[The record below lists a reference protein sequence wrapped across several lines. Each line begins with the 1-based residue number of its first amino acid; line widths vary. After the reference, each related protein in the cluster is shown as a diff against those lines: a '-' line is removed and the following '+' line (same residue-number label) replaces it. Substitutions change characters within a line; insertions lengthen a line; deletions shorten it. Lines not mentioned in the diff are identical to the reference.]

1 MPENLYPQLLTVP
14 LINQESFNIEM
25 VRKYYQD
32 IANLKEKYT
41 EKQQKYKNAYN
52 RLLHASPGAS
62 TVGVV
67 SGISTIGTAFTV
79 VGLPISASLGVVSTV
94 STCEG
99 ACLLLTSKKYKKK
112 LLKCYELLERITS
125 LATYE
130 TLISLSIDDGSV
142 IDAKEFHKLQTLYLQ
157 LMAHVRNI
165 DRKMK
170 VETEQNFQKTIMD
183 EITNLKKALEQKQ
196 LVVVHV
202 FYLIAY
208 IIRKMDKKFNQIYYS
223 DDGYWRGRSAIQK
236 LAKASGSTKEE
247 AEKWL
252 LKQPL
257 YQIYLPAPKYIPR
270 PNASLSLYAKPNDIH
285 QADILYLP
293 HDKFKKKTYKYAL
306 NIVDVARRYKGSYQL
321 TSKNSKEVSQV
332 FQWIYENTPL
342 TYPKTL
348 IIDEG
353 SEFRGDTTKL
363 MDKHDVII
371 RRSDPSQ
378 HHSQGIVERFNRTL
392 ADRLFSYQHHKEFD
406 DPSKSNREWV
416 SRLQNVVSALNN
428 EKTRLIGMKPV
439 DAIKQTLVEQEFSQP
454 TKEYE
459 EKLLDVGT
467 KVRYLYEPGELEG
480 YQYKGER
487 RKRSTDPIWSVDVYK
502 IKDRYV
508 QKHQPTLYYL
518 DGGPKRS
525 FVFEELQTILDP

>member
-1 MPENLYPQLLTVP
+1 
-14 LINQESFNIEM
+14 M
-25 VRKYYQD
+25 VAVY
-32 IANLKEKYT
+32 A
-41 EKQQKYKNAYN
+41 
-52 RLLHASPGAS
+52 
-62 TVGVV
+62 
-67 SGISTIGTAFTV
+67 
-79 VGLPISASLGVVSTV
+79 
-94 STCEG
+94 
-99 ACLLLTSKKYKKK
+99 
-112 LLKCYELLERITS
+112 
-125 LATYE
+125 
-130 TLISLSIDDGSV
+130 
-142 IDAKEFHKLQTLYLQ
+142 
-157 LMAHVRNI
+157 
-165 DRKMK
+165 
-170 VETEQNFQKTIMD
+170 
-183 EITNLKKALEQKQ
+183 
-196 LVVVHV
+196 

-208 IIRKMDKKFNQIYYS
+208 VVRKMDKKFNQIYYS
-223 DDGYWRGRSAIQK
+223 DDGYWRGKIAIK
-236 LAKASGSTKEE
+236 RLAKASGSTKEE
-247 AEKWL
+247 AERWL

-257 YQIYLPAPKYIPR
+257 YQIYLPPPKYVPR
-270 PNASLSLYAKPNDIH
+270 PNSSLSLYAKPNDIH

-306 NIVDVARRYKGSYQL
+306 NIVDVASRYKGSYQL
-321 TSKNSKEVSQV
+321 TTKNSKEVSQA

-348 IIDEG
+348 IIDKG

-371 RRSDPSQ
+371 QRSDPSQ
-378 HHSQGIVERFNRTL
+378 HRSQGIMERFNRTL
-392 ADRLFSYQHHKEFD
+392 ADRLFTYQYHKELE

-416 SRLQNVVSALNN
+416 FRLQNVVSSLNN
-428 EKTRLIGMKPV
+428 EKTRLIGMRPV
-439 DAIKQTLVEQEFSQP
+439 DAIKQTLVEQGFSQP
-454 TKEYE
+454 TKDYE

-502 IKDRYV
+502 IKDRYI

>member
-1 MPENLYPQLLTVP
+1 
-14 LINQESFNIEM
+14 M
-25 VRKYYQD
+25 VAVY
-32 IANLKEKYT
+32 A
-41 EKQQKYKNAYN
+41 
-52 RLLHASPGAS
+52 
-62 TVGVV
+62 
-67 SGISTIGTAFTV
+67 
-79 VGLPISASLGVVSTV
+79 
-94 STCEG
+94 
-99 ACLLLTSKKYKKK
+99 
-112 LLKCYELLERITS
+112 
-125 LATYE
+125 
-130 TLISLSIDDGSV
+130 
-142 IDAKEFHKLQTLYLQ
+142 
-157 LMAHVRNI
+157 
-165 DRKMK
+165 
-170 VETEQNFQKTIMD
+170 
-183 EITNLKKALEQKQ
+183 
-196 LVVVHV
+196 

-208 IIRKMDKKFNQIYYS
+208 IIRKMDKTFNQIYYS

-257 YQIYLPAPKYIPR
+257 YQIYIPAPKYIPR

-306 NIVDVARRYKGSYQL
+306 NIVDVASRYKGSYQL
-321 TSKNSKEVSQV
+321 TTKNGKEVSQA

-371 RRSDPSQ
+371 QRSDPSQ
-378 HHSQGIVERFNRTL
+378 HRSQGIVERFNRTL
-392 ADRLFSYQHHKEFD
+392 ADRLFSYQYHKELE

-416 SRLQNVVSALNN
+416 FRLQNVVSALNN
-428 EKTRLIGMKPV
+428 EKTRLIGMKPA
-439 DAIKQTLVEQEFSQP
+439 DAIKQTLVEQGFSQP
-454 TKEYE
+454 TKDYE

-467 KVRYLYEPGELEG
+467 KVRFLYEPGELEG

-487 RKRSTDPIWSVDVYK
+487 RKRSTDPIWSVDVNK
-502 IKDRYV
+502 IKDRYI

-525 FVFEELQTILDP
+525 FVFEELQQIQDP